1 MDGVRSMFG
10 GGGRQGRGAL
20 ASPGVSQWSSH
31 SPSLLLV
38 MLANTELQ
46 MIYFTDSPLADESV
60 RQLSDVDPAGEQQA
74 EETHRALPGEWKR
87 TQKRN
92 YFQHAKGT
100 RRQS

>member
-1 MDGVRSMFG
+1 
-10 GGGRQGRGAL
+10 
-20 ASPGVSQWSSH
+20 
-31 SPSLLLV
+31 
-38 MLANTELQ
+38 

-92 YFQHAKGT
+92 YFQHANGT
-100 RRQS
+100 RRLNSQECIFHILMGPNAPMQNPLVKSHAKSVTL